1 MTLMQQ
7 KQLYQFMHRQPAQVT
22 SGSKVIVTNGK
33 YMHSWLSSHT
43 NSFQAR
49 NFMRDQMKIGQ
60 LAFFYHSNCK
70 DPGIAGIVEV
80 MTLWQVMNRLVRYE
94 GIIIVSL
101 LPYLSISS
109 HTAWIGY
116 SYFLNY
122 LHDHFSVLC
131 FCSSRLWRR
140 AMWIIHNL
148 IPKILTMISK
158 F

>member
-22 SGSKVIVTNGK
+22 SSSKVIVANGK
-33 YMHSWLSSHT
+33 DMHSWMSSHT

-101 LPYLSISS
+101 MPYLSISS

-116 SYFLNY
+116 CYFLN
-122 LHDHFSVLC
+122 LHDHFSVLW
-131 FCSSRLWRR
+131 FCSSRLWKK
-140 AMWIIHNL
+140 AMWMIHNL
-148 IPKILTMISK
+148 IQKILTMISK
-158 F
+158 S